1 MNRVVL
7 DTNCLIQMLSRRS
20 PFYAIWKM
28 YQQESFALCVSNE
41 ILNEYREIIGQK
53 ATPEIAENVVNL
65 ILHHPLTDLYDPKF
79 RFGFITQDVDDNKFV
94 DCAIVANAQYIV
106 SNDAHFEELK
116 QLPPEFQVE
125 VVNIQEFLQTLLK
138 TPFTR

>member
-1 MNRVVL
+1 MKRIVL

-20 PFYAIWKM
+20 PFYAIWKA
-28 YQQESFALCVSNE
+28 YQQEQFALCVSND
-41 ILNEYREIIGQK
+41 ILTEYREIIGQK
-53 ATPEIAENVVNL
+53 ATPEIAESVVSL
-65 ILHHPLTDLYDPKF
+65 ILHHPLTELYDPKF

-116 QLPPEFQVE
+116 QLPPEFQIE
-125 VVNIQEFLQTLLK
+125 VLKLQEFLQTISL
-138 TPFTR
+138 

>member
-1 MNRVVL
+1 MKRIVL

-20 PFYAIWKM
+20 PFYVIWQA
-28 YQQESFALCVSNE
+28 YQKEQFALCVSND
-41 ILNEYREIIGQK
+41 ILTEYREIIGQK
-53 ATPEIAENVVNL
+53 ATPEIAENVVAL
-65 ILHHPLTDLYDPKF
+65 ILHHPLTELFDPKF

-106 SNDAHFEELK
+106 SDDAHFEELK

-125 VVNIQEFLQTLLK
+125 VLKLQEFLQV
-138 TPFTR
+138 FS